1 MSASMKGKPA
11 NATWVAKEKVSTDD
25 QGIDFP
31 LESGEAHPFAEVDL
45 AWYDE
50 GRLKITIPRG
60 TPGVIRQAYLTG
72 NERDLIIEVAP
83 RD

>member
-1 MSASMKGKPA
+1 MSASAKGKPA
-11 NATWVAKEKVSTDD
+11 NATWVAKEKVAADD
-25 QGIDFP
+25 QPIDFP
-31 LESGEAHPFAEVDL
+31 LEHEEVHHFREVDL
-45 AWYDE
+45 AWYDH

-72 NERDLIIEVAP
+72 NGRDLIIEVAP

>member
-1 MSASMKGKPA
+1 MSASKKPA
-11 NATWVAKEKVSTDD
+11 NATWVAKEKVSADD

-31 LESGEAHPFAEVDL
+31 LESGGAHPFAEVEL
-45 AWYDE
+45 AWYDH